1 LLKVTNNTNEFKDE
15 DTSVVYFTAEWC
27 GPCKQLKPQYGRAAV
42 MNPEMNYYVVDVDKI
57 SSDDL
62 NYYNIKSIPQIFIM
76 DKGEIVKKIESKTAE
91 EIVKEIRA

>member
-1 LLKVTNNTNEFKDE
+1 MLKVTNNTNEFKDE